1 MAMWSFGNRLQSAK
15 VILLESINNLSDV
28 SLSSVFKNALN
39 FAKLVWNRSSRA
51 NKYNSKTFWELIKY
65 EIQHVSL
72 FILHRRESDFEN
84 YMQIYSFVTF
94 IKRYNVIF
102 PFLSNLL
109 YLDILRLIF
118 EILFSNDIMSYI
130 ILFFLGFDFS
140 FKRTAF
146 IIRYCQY
153 HIGFMVFLHWRIFL
167 KFWTWLIRP
176 KNHND
181 GSLAFLRCQV
191 RRVGEFKDWQF
202 KVNFLT

>member
-51 NKYNSKTFWELIKY
+51 NKYNSKTFWKLIKY

-153 HIGFMVFLHWRIFL
+153 HIGFMVFLHW
-167 KFWTWLIRP
+167 
-176 KNHND
+176 
-181 GSLAFLRCQV
+181 
-191 RRVGEFKDWQF
+191 
-202 KVNFLT
+202 